1 MFRLITLTSTARH
14 AGRALAVSS
23 AYTRQP
29 VRSLLA
35 RDLPQRILPSMIHT
49 QAVLRSSADTAL
61 KQEEKV
67 EDIVQEIVEEQP
79 QAQAKLFKDQAINPL
94 TLKALDRVFKYKEMS
109 VVQDAVCSRLPI
121 ENDIFVK
128 AKTGTGKTLAF
139 LIAALERAYAG
150 KTIQDLKHFE
160 GTKVFI
166 ISPTREL
173 ALQIANEAER
183 LLKFYPLGV
192 HCMVGGERKG
202 DNLRKLERLRCDV
215 VVGTPGRLFDL
226 LDSAPRFHKMCQST
240 EVLILDEAD
249 QLLDMGFK
257 NELRRI
263 LDKLPSENRQTML
276 FSATLSNDIHQN
288 LGKFALSPKY
298 DLIDTV
304 GKEETN
310 THLHVKQSALVAP
323 FDEHPV
329 LLRAMLQ
336 DLPAA
341 VNGKTIVFLPTTK
354 STIAYAQLLKFLLP
368 DRNVLEIHS
377 KKSQEQRT
385 KISKRFRNARAGT
398 VLVTSDVS
406 ARGVDYPGVSL
417 VVQLGVPTSRE
428 QYIHRLGRTGRAGAQ
443 GEGVLIM
450 DNVEQGFV
458 RNALYDLPVQK
469 LQPPPIDEE
478 ERETTNRLRKYV
490 ASKLDDGVLEEAF
503 TAFLGYYAGRADMLN
518 VKKSEIV
525 EAGSKFALS
534 LGAVEP
540 PSVSQNFLARIGLV
554 DKPSRY
560 GSNNNNR
567 RRFDDFA
574 RFDRGGHRRDSF
586 NSSGRRNFDRGND
599 RFDRNQD
606 RFDRPRRNDRNDR
619 FRSDRSDRSDR
630 SERAPRRDRFENDAP
645 ALKPSGRKWGSDSF

>member
-1 MFRLITLTSTARH
+1 M
-14 AGRALAVSS
+14 
-23 AYTRQP
+23 
-29 VRSLLA
+29 RSLLA
-35 RDLPQRILPSMIHT
+35 KDLALPQRILPSMMVHT
-49 QAVLRSSADTAL
+49 QAALRSSADTAL

-67 EDIVQEIVEEQP
+67 EDIVQEVAEEPQP
-79 QAQAKLFKDQAINPL
+79 QLKLFRDQAINPL

-150 KTIQDLKHFE
+150 KTVQELKHFD

-192 HCMVGGERKG
+192 HCMVGGERKS
-202 DNLRKLERLRCDV
+202 DNLRKLERQRCDI

-226 LDSAPRFHKMCQST
+226 LDSVPRFHKMCQST
-240 EVLILDEAD
+240 EVLVLDEAD

-310 THLHVKQSALVAP
+310 THMHVKQSALVAP

-341 VNGKTIVFLPTTK
+341 VKGKTIVFLPTTK
-354 STIAYAQLLKFLLP
+354 STIAYSQLLKFLLP
-368 DRNVLEIHS
+368 DRTVLEIHS
-377 KKSQEQRT
+377 KKSQEQRS
-385 KISKRFRNARAGT
+385 KISKRFRNARPGT

-428 QYIHRLGRTGRAGAQ
+428 QYIHRLGRTGRAGAE

-450 DNVEQGFV
+450 DEVEQQFV
-458 RNALYDLPVQK
+458 RNALHDLPVQK

-478 ERETTNRLRKYV
+478 ERETTDRLRKYV
-490 ASKLDDGVLEEAF
+490 VSKLDEGILDEAF
-503 TAFLGYYAGRADMLN
+503 TAFLGYCKY
-518 VKKSEIV
+518 
-525 EAGSKFALS
+525 
-534 LGAVEP
+534 
-540 PSVSQNFLARIGLV
+540 
-554 DKPSRY
+554 
-560 GSNNNNR
+560 
-567 RRFDDFA
+567 
-574 RFDRGGHRRDSF
+574 
-586 NSSGRRNFDRGND
+586 
-599 RFDRNQD
+599 
-606 RFDRPRRNDRNDR
+606 
-619 FRSDRSDRSDR
+619 
-630 SERAPRRDRFENDAP
+630 
-645 ALKPSGRKWGSDSF
+645 